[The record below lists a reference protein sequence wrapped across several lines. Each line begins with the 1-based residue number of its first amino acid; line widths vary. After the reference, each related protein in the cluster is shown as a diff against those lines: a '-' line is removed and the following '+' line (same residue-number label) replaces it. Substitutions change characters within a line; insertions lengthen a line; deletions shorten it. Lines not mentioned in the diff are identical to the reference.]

1 MGNEHRN
8 RTGHHP
14 AGNRECITQRH
25 DRPPHVLWRAGCSGM
40 GKSGSEGRGE
50 QTTARTRGIGGSPL
64 TLPPVASPP
73 ACRPTPRSRSPLRSS
88 TSGSAAGASDPQSGA
103 PGSGSSTTCR
113 CARSSCECPRPESSS
128 PFSAPVAFVHTV
140 VISWRRS
147 IGRHVSSIANVDVV
161 PAADVAGF
169 RTYRDSDAGTGST
182 RRDRVSRTGRPR
194 HVRGRSVAGRE
205 ARRPLTCPPTR
216 QAEADELPPA
226 IPCRASTPLR
236 ARLVAASWR

>member
-1 MGNEHRN
+1 MR
-8 RTGHHP
+8 
-14 AGNRECITQRH
+14 
-25 DRPPHVLWRAGCSGM
+25 
-40 GKSGSEGRGE
+40 SGSWLAPHGRGLLALSVGVGLSVVHVRGVVRDGGVRE
-50 QTTARTRGIGGSPL
+50 GVARRG
-64 TLPPVASPP
+64 A
-73 ACRPTPRSRSPLRSS
+73 
-88 TSGSAAGASDPQSGA
+88 
-103 PGSGSSTTCR
+103 SGSSTTDR
-113 CARSSCECPRPESSS
+113 CARSSRECPRPESSS